1 MIKLGDLVLPED
13 LILEGEFEW
22 VPVRAETGRTLG
34 GRLVVWEDRIEGGR
48 PLDLVATEASGWLS
62 RAQAEALREMASEP
76 GATYTLLC
84 GPDGQEKSFTVR
96 FRHQEK
102 SFTVRFRHEDAPV
115 LELWPVVPRP
125 FYEPGDLYYGR
136 IKLMEVG

>member
-34 GRLVVWEDRIEGGR
+34 GRLVVWEDRIEGGK

-62 RAQAEALREMASEP
+62 RAQAEALWEMASEP
-76 GATYTLLC
+76 GATYTLLY
-84 GPDGQEKSFTVR
+84 GPDG
-96 FRHQEK
+96 QEK